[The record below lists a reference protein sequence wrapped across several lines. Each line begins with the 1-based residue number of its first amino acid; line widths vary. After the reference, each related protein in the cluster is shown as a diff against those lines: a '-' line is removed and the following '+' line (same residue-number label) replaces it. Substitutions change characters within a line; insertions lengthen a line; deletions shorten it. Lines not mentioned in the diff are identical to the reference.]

1 MTVKHLFLLLPG
13 LAACGS
19 SRVAPPPTPNGAWTV
34 SLSVDA
40 SGRNP
45 KAVGKE
51 ITGTIHL
58 RPKGPSVTDTP
69 VGRYGFY
76 GPFFIDFRPIGGWLI
91 GTPDTSVLLSICP
104 NTLVVAAA
112 SGGWDDSVHVALNP
126 CTDHGR
132 VVLDGKWRGGEIRG
146 RWYEST
152 TGGSGGTFTMRRAPA

>member
-1 MTVKHLFLLLPG
+1 MTAKHLLALLPV

-19 SRVAPPPTPNGAWTV
+19 SRVVPAPTPKGAWAV
-34 SLSVDA
+34 SLSVEG

-45 KAVGKE
+45 KAVGVD

-58 RPKGPSVTDTP
+58 RPKNPSVTDTP
-69 VGRYGFY
+69 VGRFGYY
-76 GPFFIDFRPIGGWLI
+76 GPFSLDFRPIGGSLV

-112 SGGWDDSVHVALNP
+112 SAGWDDSVHVALNP

-132 VVLDGKWRGGEIRG
+132 VMFDGKWHGGEIGG

-152 TGGSGGTFTMRRAPA
+152 SGGS

>member
-1 MTVKHLFLLLPG
+1 MTVKHLFALLPA

-34 SLSVDA
+34 SLSVEA

-45 KAVGKE
+45 KAVGKK

-58 RPKGPSVTDTP
+58 RPKNPAVTDTP
-69 VGRYGFY
+69 VGRFGYY
-76 GPFFIDFRPIGGWLI
+76 GPFSVDFRSMGGSLV

-112 SGGWDDSVHVALNP
+112 SAGWDDSVHVALNP
-126 CTDHGR
+126 CADHGR
-132 VVLDGKWRGGEIRG
+132 VMLDGKWRGGQIRG

-152 TGGSGGTFTMRRAPA
+152 TGGSSGTFTMRRASA